1 MAYLRLPD
9 NSYFTIPEGKSP
21 QEAYAL
27 AKQKYPEA
35 FEPPKPKDTGFTGA
49 LKAST
54 QELKGDVAALLGRT
68 GLMDEAKA
76 EEYRAA
82 QKKKA
87 QDMFAPTE
95 EGWADAPF
103 LKARELLGGSLPY
116 VVAPVVAAGAAKV
129 AAPAAGLAALGAG
142 FGAGAAQYT
151 ATNLG
156 RQLDTEEGKALKD
169 TDLLAAG
176 AAAIPQ
182 AALDTLSL
190 RLIPGVGRIFGAA
203 GKKITPEM
211 AKEIAQQGMLKTAGA
226 YALQGAKTAG
236 IEGTTEV
243 AQQFLERLQAG
254 LDIADPEA
262 RDEYFESFIGG
273 AVLGGTLSVPGKF
286 MERGG
291 AKQLARAE
299 EQRLQDEADAKA
311 EQEKQAAIE
320 AKNVAALVAQQQKTG
335 DMFGDVAGKASPLPE
350 VVETTTVRERE
361 KAAQMAS
368 VEGLPTYDDVT
379 RTKTQLETLAQQTS
393 ARVNAALEAGDTEA
407 YRNLAPQLENLRLA
421 IDATDK
427 QLKALPKPKKEKTQA
442 ELEADLSRLQ
452 ANFKKYTGEAFD
464 KAKLDKIADSI
475 EDTKAKLKDYT
486 APTQASLFDENAQIE
501 RAPTAAEQA
510 QAAQSR
516 EVIDAEA
523 LQEEIERS
531 RGIADQY
538 MRLPTAD
545 EYKAQ
550 LKALRDEKV
559 RLEKSGEPWYAKG
572 RLAEVERL
580 IQELTPKTQT
590 AVAAQARGEPVRP
603 VAGIKQE
610 QRAKLDELLTRVEQL
625 QEAPKDKTLVNLA
638 DKASQDYIML
648 ALEEMDAER
657 AKQGKGRL
665 SDQQVLGLVQE
676 MRRAFA
682 PVLANKSTG
691 MLMYPDQKPVGTR
704 EVSPTLTQ
712 QEFLRRD
719 QERRMRP
726 KKGASL
732 VDALLKTSAGIKRED
747 VSPLEAQLEDIKSQ
761 FAEGEAEFVLETQ
774 YGRPRPETR
783 EERAAATK
791 GTSKVEK
798 TADGYR
804 VTEQAALTPREK
816 EAGVKPS
823 EGGVSPDQG
832 ELFAEKNQRAVKKE
846 KVEALEKEV
855 ASLENKFKAANS
867 GKNIKAALEA
877 RRQLE
882 EKKAELKDAREI
894 KLTDLPS
901 IAITRATPQNF
912 MKFLGSAE
920 VMRAKAKLKELA
932 VEAKKKELS
941 TKTPEFDADLL
952 QQIRDQKDYVNAVQG
967 ADLLVTQLRLKAA
980 QLWEKTAEKE
990 VLRLKYAIAL
1000 WKQDLA
1006 KPSITEKQRDKAT
1019 ANIAQLQDEIKEVL
1033 APEFRQKVLSEIDA
1047 LHAQANDLMT
1057 ADLAFERA
1065 VLKSL
1070 ERKLEKAPKA
1080 SPAALEIS
1088 KQLRKAREDN
1098 AASEAVQRKMLEDQA
1113 RAKRLAEQKALEVA
1127 EQQRKVVSLP
1137 MVDLNVEAKTESY
1150 LNLNKDIRD
1159 KQEVLSGLKEGTS
1172 EYNKVARELAKL
1184 KEEKRASVVA
1194 VKRKPGKIATVVTPA
1209 TPEQKR
1215 KELLAKE
1222 KELAEERKAFREQT
1236 NRGLTPQQ
1244 LEKVIKEFKAQAEV
1258 SRKKGNEAAAKRQ
1271 EASAKRLE
1279 KELKSKM
1286 DVARMAMRGKKET
1299 GKAQPPRMK
1308 TGVAKETAAKKT
1320 KVDFDE
1326 DAIEHGVRYD
1336 DYMFVKQ
1343 GLEFGFKARVENAKT
1358 GEGVTQDEAN
1368 AVIAKV
1374 KVPKGLKIVVVNRL
1388 SGDLRDAVVA
1398 QGMNPDNVRGGVM
1411 PNGGVFIV
1419 AENHTDVKDLQ
1430 RTLAHEITG
1439 HLGIENLLGEAGMNA
1454 LIKKITGQ
1462 YGSVFKLADQLGVG
1476 QDALAAFNAAKRIG
1490 KTDQQALASAVREMI
1505 AHTEESRPDKNFLA
1519 KAGEFIK
1526 AMVGAVRAA
1535 LRKIGIDLD
1544 ISTSDIFKLLR
1555 DARKDFDATAPGAY
1569 VNKDGEIMFRTVPS
1583 TATGEFAN
1591 VLRTAGNIVAK
1602 QKSWRDR
1609 LQGELTGLV
1618 FQTKYLDRFAPVQK
1632 LLDKTRESLKAT
1644 QLMYFL
1650 RMHDQRMAWTSEIA
1664 SHGAAVLKAAKDGK
1678 GLIIESQDG
1687 ANLQQIAEALKGA
1700 RVGTPEDTNRM
1711 FTLYLLAKRAKR
1723 VGIEK
1728 LNFSGKVTQPML
1740 DAAIRAVENDAPTKA
1755 AFEKASKIYNEYNK
1769 GLVNFAVQTGAIS
1782 KDLGKKLLAS
1792 EDYVP
1797 FYREDP
1803 KSGAVM
1809 LEIGG
1814 APPIKIGNVADQP
1827 YLHELIGGDE
1837 AVLDFFTSSLQ
1848 NTAMMTDLALRNLAT
1863 RNVAFTLG
1871 EMGLLKQG
1879 EKEKGIGIRK
1889 GEGPLNR
1896 PGAHKTIRFKID
1908 GEDHFATVD
1917 TDAAGVDSELLVRG
1931 LEGVNTALP
1940 NVVKMMNIPANLLRK
1955 WVTRNPA
1962 YALRQV
1968 IRDPMNAVMVSGV
1981 NTIPVISSLKEI
1993 SKVIPKIIKGEE
2005 VQSTL
2010 RARGILGGQ
2019 VLTGTAEDQKQIL
2032 TQITSGKAGWE
2043 SIWAKAD
2050 QLAIQG
2056 DAATR
2061 NVMYNNFIKQ
2071 GLSEM
2076 EATLAT
2082 LEAMNFSKRGIS
2094 PSLFAL
2100 STMVPFMNAQI
2111 QGLNVLYSAFAG
2123 KMPFSEKLQIKK
2135 KLFQR
2140 AAMMTGFTLLYAAM
2154 MQDDEAYQ
2162 NANDEEKLGN
2172 WFIYVPGVSEPVRVP
2187 IPFELGL
2194 LFKALPEALAN
2205 TMFGDDKARDT
2216 MSAIGKL
2223 AWNAVPISGPQGVKP
2238 LLEVAINHSFY
2249 TGREIESDRLQRFE
2263 PGERYNDRTT
2273 ELVKAIGQATNISPV
2288 KIEYLIRGYLGS
2300 VPLAIGSLAN
2310 PVVRSG
2316 ESGEKPEGRASE
2328 LPLFGSFF
2336 QPTDAQGLVNKAYK
2350 DVEEVNKA
2358 KETWKKM
2365 EEEGRVKEADA
2376 YLDANADVIALASL
2390 AGKFRKQMGELT
2402 KQEREIKADPTMTP
2416 EEKRKALDEIRQDKI
2431 QLAKEL
2437 SSERG

>member
-9 NSYFTIPEGKSP
+9 NSFFTIPEGASP

-27 AKQKYPEA
+27 ARQKYPEA
-35 FEPPKPKDTGFTGA
+35 FEAPKPKDTGFTGA

-68 GLMDEAKA
+68 GLMDEAAA

-87 QDMFAPTE
+87 QDIFAPTE

-116 VVAPVVAAGAAKV
+116 VAAPVAAAGAV
-129 AAPAAGLAALGAG
+129 AAAPLTGTAATAAGLGAG
-142 FGAGAAQYT
+142 LTAGALQYT

-190 RLIPGVGRIFGAA
+190 RLIPGIGRIFGAA

-211 AKEIAQQGMLKTAGA
+211 AKEIAQQGITKTAGA
-226 YALQGAKTAG
+226 YALQGVKTAG

-254 LDIADPEA
+254 LNIADPEA

-291 AKQLARAE
+291 AKQFARAE
-299 EQRLQDEADAKA
+299 EQRLQDEAAIAA
-311 EQEKQAAIE
+311 EEQKKTELE
-320 AKNVAALVAQQQKTG
+320 AKDVAALIAAQQGTLGKPERPAEGVVGKTA
-335 DMFGDVAGKASPLPE
+335 DIFGEKIKAEETKQVKAEREAAEAEAAAVAPAEVLERNRLLSTQLSELERRRDAAAEAGK
-350 VVETTTVRERE
+350 TTEF
-361 KAAQMAS
+361 
-368 VEGLPTYDDVT
+368 
-379 RTKTQLETLAQQTS
+379 
-393 ARVNAALEAGDTEA
+393 AALVK
-407 YRNLAPQLENLRLA
+407 Q
-421 IDATDK
+421 TD
-427 QLKALPKPKKEKTQA
+427 
-442 ELEADLSRLQ
+442 ELE
-452 ANFKKYTGEAFD
+452 
-464 KAKLDKIADSI
+464 KLV
-475 EDTKAKLKDYT
+475 
-486 APTQASLFDENAQIE
+486 
-501 RAPTAAEQA
+501 AE
-510 QAAQSR
+510 S
-516 EVIDAEA
+516 AEA
-523 LQEEIERS
+523 LTKTP
-531 RGIADQY
+531 GIIFVGP
-538 MRLPTAD
+538 RNN
-545 EYKAQ
+545 K
-550 LKALRDEKV
+550 K
-559 RLEKSGEPWYAKG
+559 
-572 RLAEVERL
+572 
-580 IQELTPKTQT
+580 
-590 AVAAQARGEPVRP
+590 AVAVTPDIEMAELRGSLRNLTKELSKQVGPGYDAKTARSLAGRIEATEKKINDLAPAAGQFEMFDEAQMGAEKRVAERGEREMR
-603 VAGIKQE
+603 AQE
-610 QRAKLDELLTRVEQL
+610 QQDLFAQQREVLDET
-625 QEAPKDKTLVNLA
+625 
-638 DKASQDYIML
+638 
-648 ALEEMDAER
+648 
-657 AKQGKGRL
+657 
-665 SDQQVLGLVQE
+665 
-676 MRRAFA
+676 
-682 PVLANKSTG
+682 
-691 MLMYPDQKPVGTR
+691 
-704 EVSPTLTQ
+704 
-712 QEFLRRD
+712 
-719 QERRMRP
+719 
-726 KKGASL
+726 
-732 VDALLKTSAGIKRED
+732 GIKRYQE
-747 VSPLEAQLEDIKSQ
+747 SLQELEDAY
-761 FAEGEAEFVLETQ
+761 AEGKS
-774 YGRPRPETR
+774 
-783 EERAAATK
+783 ERIIDELITK
-791 GTSKVEK
+791 L
-798 TADGYR
+798 
-804 VTEQAALTPREK
+804 QAIGQEK
-816 EAGVKPS
+816 EAGKVGIKGGAEQEESIERINRIKRAIKAEEAKLESATTNEEVATIRADIAALNSRLGIALTESATAQPENARAKAEADAQEAVDTFSFAINDIRSGDYLNGRDVTTAASFRSGLEKQAYDAASAYIEASIRDVNAQRAQANQTALSTDEALKLTNDLSSFFKKAVDSKQPNVRKSLDQIKNKYTKGAPKRRAGEKPEKAFALEQETLPASLRAKAAKEKLEELPKDFSKKDAANLAKLEKERAALDAEKPS
-823 EGGVSPDQG
+823 MAIAKRVKELDAQIKELRERAGRYLTVFGEADRAEKAKELNDAYKEAAAKIEEEAEAGRKAEAESQAEKAKQEEVDYERYAPTGISPDQKN
-832 ELFAEKNQRAVKKE
+832 LFE
-846 KVEALEKEV
+846 
-855 ASLENKFKAANS
+855 
-867 GKNIKAALEA
+867 
-877 RRQLE
+877 
-882 EKKAELKDAREI
+882 D
-894 KLTDLPS
+894 TDLAPL
-901 IAITRATPQNF
+901 AITRATPQNF
-912 MKFLGSAE
+912 MKFLGSAQ
-920 VMRAKAKLKELA
+920 VMKARAKLKELA
-932 VEAKKKELS
+932 AKVKKTEELS
-941 TKTPEFDADLL
+941 KKTPQVDTDLARQVEEQRRFVLEVQNAD
-952 QQIRDQKDYVNAVQG
+952 K
-967 ADLLVTQLRLKAA
+967 LVAELRKKATTIWKEAAGDPARLK
-980 QLWEKTAEKE
+980 T
-990 VLRLKYAIAL
+990 
-1000 WKQDLA
+1000 
-1006 KPSITEKQRDKAT
+1006 
-1019 ANIAQLQDEIKEVL
+1019 
-1033 APEFRQKVLSEIDA
+1033 IDD
-1047 LHAQANDLMT
+1047 LHAQANELMT
-1057 ADLAFERA
+1057 ADLKF
-1065 VLKSL
+1065 
-1070 ERKLEKAPKA
+1070 EKAILASMERTLAKVPKA
-1080 SPAALEIS
+1080 SPAALKLE
-1088 KQLRKAREDN
+1088 KDLARARSQN
-1098 AASEAVQRKMLEDQA
+1098 AAHEATQQKMLEDQA
-1113 RAKRLAEQKALEVA
+1113 VARRLAEQKALEETQALPKTRQEVVETNRA
-1127 EQQRKVVSLP
+1127 LPGKDEKLKAKQLTKVP
-1137 MVDLNVEAKTESY
+1137 PAKTTAEKSA
-1150 LNLNKDIRD
+1150 
-1159 KQEVLSGLKEGTS
+1159 EV
-1172 EYNKVARELAKL
+1172 
-1184 KEEKRASVVA
+1184 
-1194 VKRKPGKIATVVTPA
+1194 I
-1209 TPEQKR
+1209 
-1215 KELLAKE
+1215 AKE
-1222 KELAEERKAFREQT
+1222 KELAEERKQFLQQT
-1236 NRGLTPQQ
+1236 YKGMTPQQ
-1244 LEKVIKEFKAQAEV
+1244 LEKVIKEFEAQAKV
-1258 SRKKGNEAAAKRQ
+1258 SREKGNEAAAKRQ
-1271 EASAKRLE
+1271 EKTAE
-1279 KELKSKM
+1279 KLKKDLKSRM
-1286 DVARMAMRGKKET
+1286 DVARMAMRGRAE
-1299 GKAQPPRMK
+1299 GKTARPPAMK
-1308 TGVAKETAAKKT
+1308 TGVKAETRGRKAKVE
-1320 KVDFDE
+1320 FDQ
-1326 DAIEHGVRYD
+1326 DALDHGVAYD
-1336 DYMFVKQ
+1336 DYMEVQ
-1343 GLEFGFKARVENAKT
+1343 RGLAFGFKARVEAAKT
-1358 GEGVTQDEAN
+1358 GAGITQKDAN

-1374 KVPKGLKIVVVNRL
+1374 KLPKGLKIVVVNRL
-1388 SGDLRDAVVA
+1388 QGNLRDAVVA

-1411 PNGGVFIV
+1411 PNGSVFIV

-1439 HLGIENLLGEAGMNA
+1439 HLGIENLLGESGMNA
-1454 LIKKITGQ
+1454 LIKKITSQ

-1505 AHTEESRPDKNFLA
+1505 AHTEEARPDKNFLA

-1569 VNKDGEIMFRTVPS
+1569 VNKDGDILFSSKPS

-1591 VLRTAGNIVAK
+1591 VLRTAGKIVAE
-1602 QKSWRDR
+1602 QKPWHDR
-1609 LQGELTGLV
+1609 LFGELTGLV

-1664 SHGAAVLKAAKDGK
+1664 SHGAAVLRAAKDGK

-1687 ANLQQIAEALKGA
+1687 ANLKQVAEALRGA
-1700 RVGTPEDTNRM
+1700 KVGTPEDTNRM

-1723 VGIEK
+1723 VGVEK
-1728 LNFSGKVTQPML
+1728 LNFSGKVTESML
-1740 DAAIRAVENDAPTKA
+1740 KDAIRAVENNKPTFD
-1755 AFEKASKIYNEYNK
+1755 AFEKAAGIYNEYNK
-1769 GLVNFAVQTGAIS
+1769 GLVNFAIQTGAIS
-1782 KDLGKKLLAS
+1782 KEVGRKMLAS

-1803 KSGAVM
+1803 KTGNVL

-1814 APPIKIGNVADQP
+1814 ADPIKIGNVTDQP

-1848 NTAMMTDLALRNLAT
+1848 NTAMMTDMALRNLAA

-1871 EMGLLKQG
+1871 EMGLLKVG
-1879 EKEKGIGIRK
+1879 EKEKGIGIRP
-1889 GEGPLNR
+1889 GDGPANKR
-1896 PGAHKTIRFKID
+1896 GAHRTIRFKVD
-1908 GEDHFATVD
+1908 GEEKHVIVD

-1940 NVVKMMNIPANLLRK
+1940 NAVKLMNIPANLLRK

-1962 YALRQV
+1962 YTLRQV

-1993 SKVIPKIIKGEE
+1993 SKVIPKILKGEE
-2005 VQSTL
+2005 VQSEL
-2010 RARGILGGQ
+2010 RSKGILGGQ

-2032 TQITSGKAGWE
+2032 TQITSGKAGWD
-2043 SIWAKAD
+2043 SVWAKAD

-2061 NVMYNNFIKQ
+2061 VVMYNNFIKQ

-2111 QGLNVLYSAFAG
+2111 QGLNVLYNAFAG
-2123 KMPFSEKLQIKK
+2123 KMPFNDKLKVKQ

-2140 AAMMTGFTLLYAAM
+2140 LSFMFGMSMLYAAL
-2154 MQDDEAYQ
+2154 MQDDEAYK
-2162 NANDEEKLGN
+2162 NANDDEKYNN
-2172 WFIYVPGVSEPVRVP
+2172 WFVYVPGVDEPVKVP

-2194 LFKALPEALAN
+2194 IGKAFPEAIVN
-2205 TMFGDDKARDT
+2205 TAFGDEKARDT
-2216 MSAIGKL
+2216 VSAL
-2223 AWNAVPISGPQGVKP
+2223 AKMVWNAIPISGPQGVKP

-2288 KIEYLIRGYLGS
+2288 KIEYLIRGYTGS
-2300 VPLAIGSLAN
+2300 VPLALGSLAN
-2310 PVVRSG
+2310 PVLRSG
-2316 ESGEKPEGRASE
+2316 EGGEKPEGRASE

-2350 DVEEVNKA
+2350 DVEEINKM
-2358 KETWKKM
+2358 KETYKKM